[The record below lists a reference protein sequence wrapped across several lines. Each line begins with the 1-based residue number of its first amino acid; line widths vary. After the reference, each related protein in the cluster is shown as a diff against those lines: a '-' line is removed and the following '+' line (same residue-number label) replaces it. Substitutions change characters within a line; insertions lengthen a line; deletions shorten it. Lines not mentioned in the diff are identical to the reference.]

1 MYIQNFSIRSAL
13 GNTGA
18 ETLGNLARNTAPG
31 LKQCDGWLQNGETAV
46 LGCVEGDF
54 PAIPKEFTMHQSRNN
69 QIILALYEEIRE
81 SVEHAMKEYGAE
93 RVAVVLGTST
103 SGSDEADRYITKLS
117 SGEKTSFDS
126 YAQELGAPSRF
137 LSSLIGAK
145 GPCYTI
151 STACTSSTRAFISA
165 ERLLK
170 SGIAEAVIVGGV
182 DTLARMPI
190 NGFNALGAF
199 SKTCCKPFAGDRC
212 GITIGEGG
220 ALFLV
225 TNQKSSLAMVGYG
238 ESSDGHHMTAPDPEG
253 KGAQKAMQEAL
264 ERAGLR
270 ADQIDYLN
278 LHGTGTQLNDAAEAR
293 AVSRVFGKVFCS
305 STKSLTG
312 HTLGAAGAVEAAL
325 ACILL
330 ESKDAVIP
338 VQMQNGDQYDKT
350 LPSIGI
356 ITEPKRFDGN
366 YVMTN
371 NFAFGGNNASLIFA
385 RVL

>member
-1 MYIQNFSIRSAL
+1 MYIHNFSIRSAL
-13 GNTGA
+13 GNSRF
-18 ETLGNLARNTAPG
+18 ETLKNLADNTAPG
-31 LKQCDGWLQNGETAV
+31 MKLCKGWLRGGEDAV
-46 LGCVEGDF
+46 LGCVGAEL
-54 PAIPKEFTMHQSRNN
+54 PLIPEELSKHQSRNN
-69 QIILALYEEIRE
+69 QMILALYEEIRE
-81 SVEHAMKEYGAE
+81 SVEYAIQEYGAD
-93 RVAVVLGTST
+93 RVATVLGTST
-103 SGSDEADRYITKLS
+103 SGSDEADRYIAKLS
-117 SGEKTSFDS
+117 IGEKTTFDS
-126 YAQELGAPSRF
+126 YAQELGDPSRF
-137 LSSLIGAK
+137 LALQAGIK

-170 SGIAEAVIVGGV
+170 SGMADAVIVGGV

-199 SKTCCKPFAGDRC
+199 SKTCCKPFAGDRS

-225 TNQKSSLAMVGYG
+225 TNKKSSLQMVGYG

-253 KGAQKAMQEAL
+253 NGAQKAMQEAL
-264 ERAGLR
+264 DRAGLK

-278 LHGTGTQLNDAAEAR
+278 LHGTGTQLNDAAEAL
-293 AVSRVFGKVFCS
+293 AVSRLFGNVPCS

-325 ACILL
+325 ACLLL
-330 ESKDAVIP
+330 EAKETVIP
-338 VQMQNGDQYDKT
+338 PQMRIGEKYDEA
-350 LPSIGI
+350 LPPIGI
-356 ITEPKRFDGN
+356 ISEPRVFNGN

-385 RVL
+385 RVQ